1 MLNRIL
7 DWSLRQRVVALAL
20 VALMGVG
27 GISALT
33 RLPINSLPDVT
44 PVQVLVI
51 TKAGRYSPLE
61 VEQLVSFPIE
71 TALNGLPG
79 ISEVRSISHF
89 GLSAVTAEFEEDTDI
104 HFARQIVSERV
115 QSVAGDLPQGVAI
128 PQLGPISTALGE
140 IYQYVVVGEGY
151 SLTELR
157 TIQDWLVAP
166 QLKTVPGVTEIN
178 SFGGFVRQYDVVVDA
193 EALRTYGVGLNRV
206 IEAIGENN
214 SISGGNFLEHNREQ
228 YIVRGFGQ
236 IRGEEDLRRIVLANL
251 DDRPLQLRD
260 VARVELGRQ
269 LRQGG
274 VTQDGN
280 GEVVTGIVMMLRG
293 GNGREVIR
301 DVEARIDEANRSLPA
316 GVRIVKFYDQA
327 DLVERTTETV
337 TTNLLEGGFL
347 VIAVLLLLLG
357 EVRGALIVASVIPFS
372 MLFAF
377 IGMQEFGLAANLMSL
392 GAIDFGM
399 VVDGSVVMVENMVH
413 RLQKAGAERPRLA
426 VMREAAH
433 EVARPIFFGVLII
446 LMVYVPIVT
455 FGGMEGI
462 LYRPMAITV
471 ATAVFGSLILAF
483 VYVPAIA
490 ALTFRRGVR
499 LRRNFVMD
507 WLRPRYQRFL
517 ERFLDRRLPILGSAL
532 AVFGVSMAVIPLMGT
547 EFLPEL
553 DEGSILVEQ
562 VRMPSVTLEESME
575 NANWF
580 AGELLRNIEE
590 IETVVPKT
598 GRSDLAN
605 DWMGVHQTDVWVI
618 LKPRET
624 WREGLTKEHIIEE
637 IRPFLLTEP
646 GLSYNFTQP
655 IAMRVDELTS
665 GVRSDVAV
673 KVFGENLEELN
684 RIGRDIV
691 ALLPDLPGTENFF
704 VDRNTGQ
711 PYLNVEIDRE
721 AIASFGLNVSDVQ
734 QVVEAGIGG
743 RAVGQV
749 FEGQRRFDIVVRYAE
764 EVRNTFQDIMNTP
777 VELPDGGWIPLS
789 RVAVVNAQEGPR
801 EIARENGWRRIIVGI
816 NLADIDIGTY
826 VANLRQAI
834 DERIEVPAG
843 NFLQYA
849 GAFEDQQRAM
859 RHLFVVVPLALLIIF
874 GLLYMMFGEM
884 RYAFLILLNLPFALS
899 GGIFILLARD
909 LYLSVSASIGF
920 VALFGVAVLNGI
932 VLVSHV
938 NDLRRSGM
946 GVREATV
953 QGAGDRLRPVL
964 MTALVASLGF
974 IPMAFNVG
982 PGSEVQRPLASVV
995 IGGLITATLLTLF
1008 VLPTIYHWMERD
1020 DRVPAGPN
1028 RTPRGWSVAI
1038 VGFLLLSCGIPS
1050 ALAAQAPGSERVVRS
1065 VSVREAIELAEAGN
1079 PGFNQVREQA
1089 EATRARRWQALGLEA
1104 PTLAYMKEGIPLS
1117 DASGFHEQRWSLAQ
1131 RLQFPLTTW
1140 YGLSRASRTSS
1151 AATLDVTAT
1160 LAELRASVKRAY
1172 AEVVY
1177 ARQMLR
1183 LAEEE
1188 LRLNQE
1194 LEEAAQL
1201 RVEVGE
1207 AGGLELMKAEVE
1219 RARAENTR
1227 AAARQALANARHAL
1241 LAMIGLDAD
1250 SASRS
1255 FEFPDSMAYVA
1266 VDLARSELRSAVS
1279 GHAGLLAAVE
1289 RLAAADAG
1297 VSEGWSR
1304 LFPDIEVQYY
1314 RQDFGQGWV
1323 NHGAQLGLRVP
1334 LWGAIDG
1341 RARIREAR
1349 AIERHA
1355 AWAVEGTR
1363 LDLAREAER
1372 AWAGYETGLAAVARF
1387 ESDILERSAEL
1398 LELTREG
1405 YRVGEIG
1412 LLTLLDT
1419 QRTFLDGQRGYWD
1432 AIRGYY
1438 RALIDLER
1446 FLDRELVF
1454 VPEESREG

>member
-7 DWSLRQRVVALAL
+7 DWSLRQRFVALAL
-20 VALMGVG
+20 VALMAVG

-33 RLPINSLPDVT
+33 RIPINSLPDVT
-44 PVQVLVI
+44 PIQVLVI

-71 TALNGLPG
+71 TALNGLPDVR
-79 ISEVRSISHF
+79 EVRSISHF
-89 GLSAVTAEFEEDTDI
+89 GLSAVTVEFEENTDI
-104 HFARQIVSERV
+104 YFARQIVSQRV
-115 QSVAGDLPQGVAI
+115 QSVAGDLPQGVSI

-140 IYQYVVVGEGY
+140 IYQYVIRGNGY

-178 SFGGFVRQYDVVVDA
+178 SFGGFVQQYDVVVDA
-193 EALRTYGVGLNRV
+193 EALRTHGIGLNRV
-206 IEAIGENN
+206 LEAIEENN
-214 SISGGNFLEHNREQ
+214 SISGGNYLEHNREQ

-236 IRGEEDLRRIVLANL
+236 IRGQEDLSRIVLANL
-251 DDRPLQLRD
+251 EDRPLYLGD
-260 VARVELGRQ
+260 VARVQLGRQ

-301 DVEARIDEANRSLPA
+301 DVEARIDEANRSLPE

-327 DLVERTTETV
+327 DLVERTTDTV
-337 TTNLLEGGFL
+337 TENLLEGGFL

-357 EVRGALIVASVIPFS
+357 EVRGALIVGSVIPLS

-446 LMVYVPIVT
+446 LMVYVPIAT
-455 FGGMEGI
+455 FRGMEGL

-490 ALTFRRGVR
+490 ALTFRKGVK

-507 WLRPRYQRFL
+507 WLRPRYQAFL

-532 AVFGVSMAVIPLMGT
+532 VVFGASMAVMPLLGT

-580 AGELLRNIEE
+580 AGELLRSIEE

-605 DWMGVHQTDVWVI
+605 DWMGVHQTDVWVM
-618 LKPRET
+618 LKPMEA
-624 WREGLTKEHIIEE
+624 WREGITKDRIIEE
-637 IRPFLLTEP
+637 IRPFLTTEP

-673 KVFGENLEELN
+673 KVFGEDLEELN
-684 RIGRDIV
+684 RIGQDIV

-704 VDRNTGQ
+704 VDRTTGQ
-711 PYLNVEIDRE
+711 PYLNVAIDRE

-734 QVVEAGIGG
+734 RVVEAGIGG
-743 RAVGQV
+743 QAVGQV
-749 FEGQRRFDIVVRYAE
+749 FEGQRRFDIVVRYAAE
-764 EVRNTFQDIMNTP
+764 MRDTFQDIMNTP
-777 VELPDGGWIPLS
+777 IELPGGEWIPLS
-789 RVAVVNAQEGPR
+789 RIAAVQVQEGPR

-816 NLADIDIGTY
+816 NLAEIDIGTY
-826 VANLRQAI
+826 VANLRRAI
-834 DERIEVPAG
+834 EERIEVPAG
-843 NFLQYA
+843 NFLRYA

-859 RHLFVVVPLALLIIF
+859 RHLFVVVPLALMIIF

-899 GGIFILLARD
+899 GGIFILLARG

-932 VLVSHV
+932 VLVSHL
-938 NDLRRSGM
+938 NDLRRAGL
-946 GVREATV
+946 GVREATLR
-953 QGAGDRLRPVL
+953 GAGDRLRPVL

-995 IGGLITATLLTLF
+995 IGGLITATLLTLL
-1008 VLPTIYHWMERD
+1008 VLPTVYHWMERD
-1020 DRVPAGPN
+1020 ARVPTGPN
-1028 RTPRGWSVAI
+1028 RMPRGWSVPIIAA
-1038 VGFLLLSCGIPS
+1038 LLLSCGLPS
-1050 ALAAQAPGSERVVRS
+1050 ALDAQTTVPGGIPRS
-1065 VSVREAIELAEAGN
+1065 ISVRDAIELAEARN
-1079 PGFNQVREQA
+1079 PALNQVRQQA
-1089 EATRARRWQALGLEA
+1089 EVAGARRWQALGLEA
-1104 PTLAYMKEGIPLS
+1104 PLLGYMKEGIPLS
-1117 DASGFHEQRWSLAQ
+1117 DGPGFHEQRWSLAQ

-1140 YGLSRASRTSS
+1140 YGVSRASRYGN
-1151 AATLDVTAT
+1151 AANLEVTAGH
-1160 LAELRASVKRAY
+1160 ARLRASVKQAY

-1177 ARQMLR
+1177 AREIER

-1188 LRLNQE
+1188 LRLYFE
-1194 LEEAAQL
+1194 LEEAVQL
-1201 RVEVGE
+1201 RVQVGE
-1207 AGGLELMKAEVE
+1207 ASGLESMKAEVE
-1219 RARAENTR
+1219 RVRAENALARAEQELT
-1227 AAARQALANARHAL
+1227 QARHEL
-1241 LAMIGLDAD
+1241 LAMMGLASD
-1250 SASRS
+1250 SLAWPL
-1255 FEFPDSMAYVA
+1255 EFPDAMAFVE
-1266 VDLARSELRSAVS
+1266 VDVTRDEVLS
-1279 GHAGLLAAVE
+1279 GIASYSGLLSAEE
-1289 RLAAADAG
+1289 RLAAANAG
-1297 VSEGWSR
+1297 VREGWSR
-1304 LFPDIEVQYY
+1304 LLPDVEVQYY

-1323 NHGAQLGLRVP
+1323 NHGAQVGLRLP
-1334 LWGAIDG
+1334 LWAPIDG
-1341 RARIREAR
+1341 RARIREAK
-1349 AIERHA
+1349 AIERNA
-1355 AWAVEGTR
+1355 AWEVEGTR
-1363 LDLAREAER
+1363 LNLGRDAGRS
-1372 AWAGYETGLAAVARF
+1372 WAGYEASRAAVARF
-1387 ESDILERSAEL
+1387 ESDILPRSAEL

-1419 QRTFLDGQRGYWD
+1419 QRTYLDGQRGYWE
-1432 AIRGYY
+1432 AVRAYY
-1438 RALIDLER
+1438 RDLIALER

-1454 VPEESREG
+1454 GAEAFKD